1 MLSPDD
7 EMLLVVD
14 DIQPVKQFI
23 QQALALK
30 LKGNSSH
37 YNHIVTQITN
47 RDDPEMT
54 FRILVALANYASTL
68 THRYD
73 VIFSFFIS

>member
-1 MLSPDD
+1 MLSAED
-7 EMLLVVD
+7 EVLLVVN

-37 YNHIVTQITN
+37 YNHVCTQIIN
-47 RDDPEMT
+47 HEDQELT
-54 FRILVALANYASTL
+54 FRILIALASNASTL
-68 THRYD
+68 THR
-73 VIFSFFIS
+73 